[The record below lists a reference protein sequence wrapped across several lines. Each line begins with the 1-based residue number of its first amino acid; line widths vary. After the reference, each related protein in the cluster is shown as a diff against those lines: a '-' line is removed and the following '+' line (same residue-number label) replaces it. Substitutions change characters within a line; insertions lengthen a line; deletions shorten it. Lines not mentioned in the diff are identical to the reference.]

1 MHLGLCIPSDVDLQF
16 LVGGENASWTEGK
29 VTVFDDSFEHEI
41 IFPATAAT
49 QSGGG
54 SAAQP
59 DRQEEAADHEENGKG
74 EEEPPPTA
82 MELIDTGRLVLL
94 FDTWHPSLT
103 ADEIA
108 AVRGTHTS
116 PPPPHTT
123 RPPGHTCPLSL
134 VTLTVRSAP
143 VHRTDRSLSGLIC
156 ALVRRDWTGLAAAAG
171 ASSEDARACACEQP

>member
-108 AVRGTHTS
+108 AVRRHTHITTTTA
-116 PPPPHTT
+116 HHQAT
-123 RPPGHTCPLSL
+123 RPHVPPLTRHTHSTQCA
-134 VTLTVRSAP
+134 SAP
-143 VHRTDRSLSGLIC
+143 H
-156 ALVRRDWTGLAAAAG
+156 
-171 ASSEDARACACEQP
+171 

>member
-41 IFPATAAT
+41 IFPATTAT

-108 AVRGTHTS
+108 AVRRHTHHHHHH
-116 PPPPHTT
+116 HTL
-123 RPPGHTCPLSL
+123 PGHQATRAPSHSSHSHYAVRQCTALTEACL
-134 VTLTVRSAP
+134 V
-143 VHRTDRSLSGLIC
+143 
-156 ALVRRDWTGLAAAAG
+156 
-171 ASSEDARACACEQP
+171 